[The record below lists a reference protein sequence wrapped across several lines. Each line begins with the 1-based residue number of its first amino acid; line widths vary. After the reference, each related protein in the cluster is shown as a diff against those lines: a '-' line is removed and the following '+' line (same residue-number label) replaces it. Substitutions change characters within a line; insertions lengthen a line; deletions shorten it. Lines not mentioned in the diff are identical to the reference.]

1 MNESQNDTFLQEIT
15 PQRLTVILLAA
26 ILVIFIIHWLS
37 SSSVKSY
44 RVQSSTV
51 KVDSVSQIELLEDSL
66 VKPVLYSHVAGLDRL
81 TTPRAKKTFISAVLP
96 AVLVAKHNL
105 KEDSLK
111 IAQLVEKRKWNEND
125 STFYLALKKQFKAK
139 SPEHLLTRMG
149 SLPNSIVLA
158 QAAVETGWGQS
169 RFFLEANNVFG
180 IWSFNTDE
188 PRVQASSARENTAI
202 YVRAYENISESITDY
217 FRTLGSARAY
227 HSLRKA
233 RLETNDPFQLLPHLK
248 YYSERRTAYTNQLK
262 SVILQNDLT
271 KYDHYKIDPRY
282 LVRE

>member
-1 MNESQNDTFLQEIT
+1 MDESQHDNLLHEIR
-15 PQRLTVILLAA
+15 PQRLAIILLAA
-26 ILVIFIIHWLS
+26 ILAVIIVHWLS
-37 SSSVKSY
+37 TSTTKSY
-44 RVQSSTV
+44 RVKSLTV
-51 KVDSVSQIELLEDSL
+51 KVDSISQIELLEDSL
-66 VKPVLYSHVAGLDRL
+66 VKPILYSHVAGLEKL
-81 TTPRAKKTFISAVLP
+81 PAERAKRTFISVVLP

-105 KEDSLK
+105 REDSLK
-111 IAQLVEKRKWNEND
+111 IAQLIGKRKWNEND
-125 STFYLALKKQFKAK
+125 STFYLELKKQFKAK

-180 IWSFNTDE
+180 IWSYNENE
-188 PRVQASSARENTAI
+188 PRIQASRSRENTSI
-202 YVRAYENISESITDY
+202 YVRSYENISESIADY

-248 YYSERRTAYTNQLK
+248 YYSERRSAYTNQLK

-282 LVRE
+282 LFRE